1 MRMSNHEPATI
12 RARVAALREKMRE
25 NGVDAYL
32 VLTDDFHASEYVD
45 RYFKCRKWLSGFRGS
60 AGTLV
65 ITADEAGLWTDGRYF
80 LAAAQQLEGTGIE
93 LRKMGEPGVPT
104 IPEYLKN
111 TLRDGQCLGYDGRTV
126 TDAYART
133 LKSALSGK
141 EIRYAETL
149 DLVGELWTDRP
160 PFPAH
165 PIWELDAAYA
175 GQSRADKL
183 AFLRGKMA
191 ELGADWHLIASL
203 DDVAWLFN
211 LRGGDVAYSP
221 VFYSYTL
228 LSADHAILYAAPEA
242 VSDELRARLE
252 ADGVT
257 LRPYLQ
263 VYEDLKALPAGQSL
277 LLSRARTNVALIG
290 AVAEG
295 VKLLDKPN
303 PSTLAKATKNPVE
316 MENERRAHIQD
327 GVAVTRLLRWL
338 REREKDGSIARGE
351 VTELDVSEQLLGY
364 RKARPDFV
372 DQSFS
377 PIVASGE
384 HGAIVHY
391 EATEESNIPVRRNS
405 FLMVDT
411 GGHYLQGSTDI
422 TRTFAIGELSEERKR
437 HYTAVLRGHLD
448 VAAACFKQGCSGVN
462 LDILARMPLWE
473 LGLDYN
479 HGTGHGVG
487 YLLNVH
493 EGPQGLRLRDLNGGA
508 PFEEGMLTSDEPGLY
523 FAGKY
528 GIRIENLMLCVKG
541 EKTEYGQFMG
551 FETVTMVPYERR
563 AVLPEMLT
571 ERELQQLNDYHAK
584 VFRLLSPWLDEDE
597 RSWLAEETAPIIK

>member
-1 MRMSNHEPATI
+1 MSDFENPTI
-12 RARVAALREKMRE
+12 RARVAALRDKMRE

-65 ITADEAGLWTDGRYF
+65 ITLDEAGLWTDGRYF
-80 LAAAQQLEGTGIE
+80 LAAAEQLRGTGIE

-111 TLRDGQCLGYDGRTV
+111 TLAEGGCLGYDGRTV

-133 LKSALSGK
+133 LKNALTGK
-141 EIRYAETL
+141 NVRYAETL

-160 PFPAH
+160 AFPAH
-165 PIWELDAAYA
+165 PIWELDEAYA
-175 GQSRADKL
+175 GRSRADKL
-183 AFLRGKMA
+183 RFLREKMA
-191 ELGADWHLIASL
+191 ELGADWHLLSSL
-203 DDVAWLFN
+203 DDVAWLYN

-242 VSDELRARLE
+242 FSAELRARLE

-290 AVAEG
+290 AIPES
-295 VKLLDKPN
+295 VKLIDKPN
-303 PSTLAKATKNPVE
+303 PSTLAKAEKNPVE
-316 MENERRAHIQD
+316 MENERQAHIQD
-327 GVAVTRLLRWL
+327 GVAVTRMIRWL
-338 REREKDGSIARGE
+338 REQEKAGAFRRGE
-351 VTELDVSEQLLGY
+351 ITELDVSEQLLGY
-364 RKARPDFV
+364 RRERPDFV

-391 EATEESNIPVRRNS
+391 EATAESNIPVRLNS
-405 FLMVDT
+405 FLLVDT

-422 TRTFAIGELSEERKR
+422 TRTVAIGELTEEQKR

-448 VAAACFKQGCSGVN
+448 VAAACFKHGCTSVN

-493 EGPQGLRLRDLNGGA
+493 EGPQGLRLKDMNGGT

-523 FAGKY
+523 LAGQY

-541 EKTEYGQFMG
+541 PKTEMGQFMG
-551 FETVTMVPYERR
+551 FEMVTMVPYERR
-563 AVLPEMLT
+563 AILPEMLT
-571 ERELQQLNDYHAK
+571 EREIAQLNDYHAK
-584 VFRLLSPWLDEDE
+584 VCRLLSPWLTEEE
-597 RSWLAEETAPIIK
+597 RAWLAEETAPITK

>member
-1 MRMSNHEPATI
+1 MSDFENPVI
-12 RARVAALREKMRE
+12 RARLAALRDSMLRH
-25 NGVDAYL
+25 GVDAYL

-45 RYFKCRKWLSGFRGS
+45 GYFKCRKWLSGFRGS

-65 ITADEAGLWTDGRYF
+65 VTADEAGLWTDGRYF
-80 LAAAQQLEGTGIE
+80 LAAAEQLRGTGVE
-93 LRKMGEPGVPT
+93 LRRMGEPGVPT
-104 IPEYLKN
+104 IPEYLKQ
-111 TLRDGQCLGYDGRTV
+111 TLKDGQCLGYDGRTV

-133 LKSALSGK
+133 LRTALFGR

-165 PIWELDAAYA
+165 PIWELEERFA
-175 GQSRADKL
+175 GRSRADKL
-183 AFLRGKMA
+183 RFLREKMA
-191 ELGADWHLIASL
+191 ALGADWHLLSSL
-203 DDVAWLFN
+203 DDIAWLFN

-228 LSADHAILYAAPEA
+228 LSEDHAILYAAPEA
-242 VSDELRARLE
+242 FGAELRARLE

-257 LRPYLQ
+257 IRPYLQ
-263 VYEDLKALPAGQSL
+263 IYEDLKALPGGKKL

-290 AVAEG
+290 AVPPG
-295 VKLLDKPN
+295 VELIDKPN
-303 PSTLAKATKNPVE
+303 PSTLAKAEKNPVE
-316 MENERRAHIQD
+316 MENERLAHVQD
-327 GVAVTRLLRWL
+327 GVAVTKMIHWL
-338 REREKDGSIARGE
+338 REEEKSGAIARGE
-351 VTELDVSEQLLGY
+351 LTELDVSEKLLGF
-364 RKARPDFV
+364 RRERPDFV

-377 PIVASGE
+377 PIVAAGE

-391 EATEESNIPVRRNS
+391 EATEESNAPVRPDS
-405 FLMVDT
+405 FLLVDT

-422 TRTFAIGELSEERKR
+422 TRTVAIGTLSEEQKR

-448 VAAACFKQGCSGVN
+448 VAAACFRHGCTGVN
-462 LDILARMPLWE
+462 LDVLARMPLWE

-493 EGPQGLRLRDLNGGA
+493 EGPQGLRLRDQNSGA

-523 FAGKY
+523 LAGQY
-528 GIRIENLMLCVKG
+528 GIRIENLMLCVRTRQ
-541 EKTEYGQFMG
+541 TEHGQFMG
-551 FETVTMVPYERR
+551 FEPVTMVPYERR
-563 AVLPEMLT
+563 AILPDMLT
-571 ERELQQLNDYHAK
+571 ERELAQLNEYHAK
-584 VFRLLSPWLDEDE
+584 VYERLSPWLDEDE
-597 RSWLAEETAPIIK
+597 RAWLAEETAAIGN

>member
-1 MRMSNHEPATI
+1 MSIIENTTI
-12 RARVAALREKMRE
+12 RARIAALREKMRE
-25 NGVDAYL
+25 NGVDAYV

-65 ITADEAGLWTDGRYF
+65 VTSDEAGLWTDGRYF
-80 LAAAQQLEGTGIE
+80 LAAAEQLSGTGIE

-104 IPEYLKN
+104 IPEYLKQ

-133 LKSALSGK
+133 LKTALSGK

-165 PIWELDAAYA
+165 PIWELEERYA

-183 AFLRGKMA
+183 RFLRQQMA
-191 ELGADWHLIASL
+191 GLGADWHLLASL
-203 DDVAWLFN
+203 DDIAWLFN

-242 VSDELRARLE
+242 VPAELLARLE

-277 LLSRARTNVALIG
+277 LLSRARTNVALIA

-295 VKLLDKPN
+295 VKLIDRPN
-303 PSTLAKATKNPVE
+303 PSTLAKAKKTPVE
-316 MENERRAHIQD
+316 MENERQAHIQD
-327 GVAVTRLLRWL
+327 GVAVTRMIRWL
-338 REREKDGSIARGE
+338 RGEEKSGAIARGE
-351 VTELDVSEQLLGY
+351 ITELDVSAKLLGF
-364 RKARPDFV
+364 RRERPDFV

-377 PIVASGE
+377 PIVAAGE

-391 EATEESNIPVRRNS
+391 EATEESNIPVRNNS
-405 FLMVDT
+405 FLLVDT

-422 TRTFAIGELSEERKR
+422 TRTVAIGELTEEQKR

-448 VAAACFKQGCSGVN
+448 VAAACFKQGCTGVN
-462 LDILARMPLWE
+462 LDVLARMPLWE

-493 EGPQGLRLRDLNGGA
+493 EGPQGLRLRDQNSGA

-523 FAGKY
+523 LAGQY
-528 GIRIENLMLCVKG
+528 GVRIENLMLCVKG
-541 EKTEYGQFMG
+541 QQTEYGQFMG
-551 FETVTMVPYERR
+551 FEMVTMVPYERR
-563 AVLPEMLT
+563 AILPEMLT
-571 ERELQQLNDYHAK
+571 EREIEQLNAYHAK
-584 VFRLLSPWLDEDE
+584 VFRLLAPWLSEEE
-597 RSWLAEETAPIIK
+597 RAWLAEETAPIVR

>member
-104 IPEYLKN
+104 IPDYLKN

-191 ELGADWHLIASL
+191 ELGADWHLLASL

-228 LSADHAILYAAPEA
+228 LGPDHAILYAAPEA

-338 REREKDGSIARGE
+338 REREKDGAIERGE

-405 FLMVDT
+405 FLLVDT

-422 TRTFAIGELSEERKR
+422 TRTFAIGELSEEQKR

-563 AVLPEMLT
+563 AILPEMLT
-571 ERELQQLNDYHAK
+571 ERELQQLNAYHAK

-597 RSWLAEETAPIIK
+597 RAWLAEETAPIIK

>member
-1 MRMSNHEPATI
+1 MSNHEPATI

-80 LAAAQQLEGTGIE
+80 LAAAQQLEDTGIE

-133 LKSALSGK
+133 LKTALTGK
-141 EIRYAETL
+141 TIRYAETL

-175 GQSRADKL
+175 GRSRADKL
-183 AFLRGKMA
+183 AFLRAKMA
-191 ELGADWHLIASL
+191 ELGADWHLVASL
-203 DDVAWLFN
+203 DDVAWLYN

-242 VSDELRARLE
+242 VSDELRAKLE

-263 VYEDLKALPAGQSL
+263 IYEDLRALPAGQSL
-277 LLSRARTNVALIG
+277 LLSRAKTNVALIG

-295 VKLLDKPN
+295 VQLIDKPN

-316 MENERRAHIQD
+316 MENERQAHIQD
-327 GVAVTRLLRWL
+327 GVAVTRLIRWL
-338 REREKDGSIARGE
+338 REREKDGSIGRGE
-351 VTELDVSEQLLGY
+351 ITELDVSAQLLAY
-364 RKARPDFV
+364 RKERPDFV

-391 EATEESNIPVRRNS
+391 EATEESNIPVRLNS
-405 FLMVDT
+405 FLLVDT

-422 TRTFAIGELSEERKR
+422 TRTFAIGELSEEQKR

-448 VAAACFKQGCSGVN
+448 VAAACFKQGCTGVN

-493 EGPQGLRLRDLNGGA
+493 EGPQGLRLKDVNGGA
-508 PFEEGMLTSDEPGLY
+508 PFAECMLTSDEPGLY
-523 FAGKY
+523 LAGQY

-541 EKTEYGQFMG
+541 QKTEMGQFMG
-551 FETVTMVPYERR
+551 FEMVTMVPYERR
-563 AVLPEMLT
+563 AILPEMLT

-584 VFRLLSPWLDEDE
+584 VCRLLSPWLTEDE
-597 RSWLAEETAPIIK
+597 RAWLAAETAPITK

>member
-1 MRMSNHEPATI
+1 MSNTEPATI
-12 RARVAALREKMRE
+12 RARVTALREKMRE
-25 NGVDAYL
+25 RGVDAYL

-80 LAAAQQLEGTGIE
+80 LAAAQQLEGTGVE

-104 IPEYLKN
+104 IPDYLKN
-111 TLRDGQCLGYDGRTV
+111 TLRDDQCLGYDGRTV

-133 LKSALSGK
+133 LKKALEGK
-141 EIRYAETL
+141 QIRYAETL

-183 AFLRGKMA
+183 AFLRGEMA
-191 ELGADWHLIASL
+191 KLGADWHLIASL
-203 DDVAWLFN
+203 DDIAWLYN

-228 LSADHAILYAAPEA
+228 LGPEHAILYAAPEA
-242 VSDELRARLE
+242 VSPELCERLE

-257 LRPYLQ
+257 IRPYLQ

-277 LLSRARTNVALIG
+277 LLSRAKTNVALIG

-295 VKLLDKPN
+295 VKLIDRPN
-303 PSTLAKATKNPVE
+303 PSTLAKAKKNPVE
-316 MENERRAHIQD
+316 MENERQAHIQD
-327 GVAVTRLLRWL
+327 GVAVTKMIHWL
-338 REREKDGSIARGE
+338 RQQEASGAIARGE
-351 VTELDVSEQLLGY
+351 LSELSVSAQLLGF
-364 RKARPDFV
+364 RKERPDFV

-391 EATEESNIPVRRNS
+391 EATEESNIPLRMNS
-405 FLMVDT
+405 FLLVDT
-411 GGHYLQGSTDI
+411 GGHYLQGTTDI
-422 TRTFAIGELSEERKR
+422 TRTVAIGALSEEQKR

-448 VAAACFKQGCSGVN
+448 VAAACFRQGCTGVN
-462 LDILARMPLWE
+462 LDVLARMPLWE

-493 EGPQGLRLRDLNGGA
+493 EGPQGLRLRDQNSGA

-523 FAGKY
+523 LAGRY
-528 GIRIENLMLCVKG
+528 GIRIENLMLCVRG

-563 AVLPEMLT
+563 AILPELLT
-571 ERELQQLNDYHAK
+571 ERELAQLNAYHEK
-584 VFRLLSPWLDEDE
+584 VFRLLSPWLTEDE
-597 RSWLAEETAPIIK
+597 RAWLEAETAPITK

>member
-1 MRMSNHEPATI
+1 MSDFENPVI
-12 RARVAALREKMRE
+12 RARLAALRESMLRH
-25 NGVDAYL
+25 GVDAYL

-65 ITADEAGLWTDGRYF
+65 VTADEAGLWTDGRYF
-80 LAAAQQLEGTGIE
+80 LAAAEQLRGTGVE
-93 LRKMGEPGVPT
+93 LRRMGEPGVPT
-104 IPEYLKN
+104 IPEYLKQ
-111 TLRDGQCLGYDGRTV
+111 TLKDGQCLGYDGRTV

-133 LKSALSGK
+133 LRTALFGR

-165 PIWELDAAYA
+165 PIWELEERFA
-175 GQSRADKL
+175 GRSRADKL
-183 AFLRGKMA
+183 RFLREKMA
-191 ELGADWHLIASL
+191 AFGADWHLLSSL
-203 DDVAWLFN
+203 DDIAWLFN

-228 LSADHAILYAAPEA
+228 LSEDHAILYAAPEA
-242 VSDELRARLE
+242 FGAELRARLE

-257 LRPYLQ
+257 IRPYLQ
-263 VYEDLKALPAGQSL
+263 IYEDLKALPGGKKL

-290 AVAEG
+290 AVPPG
-295 VKLLDKPN
+295 VELIDKPN
-303 PSTLAKATKNPVE
+303 PSTLAKAEKNPVE
-316 MENERRAHIQD
+316 MENERLAHVQD
-327 GVAVTRLLRWL
+327 GVAVTKMIHWL
-338 REREKDGSIARGE
+338 REEEKSGAIARGE
-351 VTELDVSEQLLGY
+351 LTELDVSEKLLGF
-364 RKARPDFV
+364 RRERPDFV

-377 PIVASGE
+377 PIVAAGE

-391 EATEESNIPVRRNS
+391 EATEESNAPVRPDS
-405 FLMVDT
+405 FLLVDT

-422 TRTFAIGELSEERKR
+422 TRTVAIGTLSEEQKR

-448 VAAACFKQGCSGVN
+448 VAAACFRHGCTGVN
-462 LDILARMPLWE
+462 LDVLARMPLWE

-493 EGPQGLRLRDLNGGA
+493 EGPQGLRLRDQNSGA

-523 FAGKY
+523 LAGQY
-528 GIRIENLMLCVKG
+528 GIRIENLMLCVRTRQ
-541 EKTEYGQFMG
+541 TEHGQFMG
-551 FETVTMVPYERR
+551 FEPVTMVPYERR
-563 AVLPEMLT
+563 AILPDMLT
-571 ERELQQLNDYHAK
+571 ERELAQLNEYHAK
-584 VFRLLSPWLDEDE
+584 VYERLSPWLDEDE
-597 RSWLAEETAPIIK
+597 RAWLAEETAAIGK

>member
-1 MRMSNHEPATI
+1 MSERNNPVI
-12 RARVAALREKMRE
+12 RERVAALREKMRE
-25 NGVDAYL
+25 KGVDAYL

-65 ITADEAGLWTDGRYF
+65 VTADEAGLWTDGRYF
-80 LAAAQQLEGTGIE
+80 LAAAEQLEGTGIA

-104 IPEYLKN
+104 IPEYLKAA
-111 TLRDGQCLGYDGRTV
+111 LKDGQCLGYDGRTV
-126 TDAYART
+126 TDGYAQN
-133 LKSALSGK
+133 LKKALDGK
-141 EIRYAETL
+141 RIRYAETI
-149 DLVGELWTDRP
+149 DLVGEIWTDRP

-165 PIWELDAAYA
+165 PVWELDEAYA
-175 GQSRADKL
+175 GQSRGDKL
-183 AFLRGKMA
+183 RAVREKMGA
-191 ELGADWHLIASL
+191 LGADWHLLASL
-203 DDVAWLFN
+203 DDIAWLYN

-221 VFYSYTL
+221 VFYAYTL

-242 VSDELRARLE
+242 FSEEIRAKLA

-277 LLSRARTNVALIG
+277 LLSRTGVNVALIG
-290 AVAEG
+290 AVPES
-295 VKLLDKPN
+295 LRLIDRPN
-303 PSTLAKATKNPVE
+303 PSTLMKACKNPVE
-316 MENERRAHIQD
+316 RENERQAHVQD
-327 GVAVTRLLRWL
+327 GVAVTRMIRWL
-338 REREKDGSIARGE
+338 RQQEDSGAIARGE
-351 VTELDVSEQLLGY
+351 LSELDVCAQLLGY
-364 RKARPDFV
+364 RKERPGFV

-377 PIVASGE
+377 PIVAAGE

-391 EATEESNIPVRRNS
+391 EPTEETNIPVRNNS
-405 FLMVDT
+405 FLLVDT
-411 GGHYLQGSTDI
+411 GGHYMQGSTDI
-422 TRTFAIGELSEERKR
+422 TRTVAIGSLSEEQKR

-448 VAAACFKQGCSGVN
+448 VAAACFKHGCTGAH
-462 LDILARMPLWE
+462 LDALARIPLWE

-493 EGPQGLRLRDLNGGA
+493 EGPQGLSLRDPRRA
-508 PFEEGMLTSDEPGLY
+508 AVFEEGMLTSDEPGLY
-523 FAGKY
+523 FTGRY

-551 FETVTMVPYERR
+551 FEMVTMVPYERR
-563 AVLPEMLT
+563 AILPEMLT
-571 ERELQQLNDYHAK
+571 ERELAQLNAYHAE
-584 VFRLLSPWLDEDE
+584 VCRRLSPWLDAEE
-597 RSWLAEETAPIIK
+597 RAWLEAETAPITR

>member
-104 IPEYLKN
+104 IPDYLKN

-191 ELGADWHLIASL
+191 ELGANWHLLASL

-405 FLMVDT
+405 FLLVDT

-422 TRTFAIGELSEERKR
+422 TRTFAIGELSEEQKR

-462 LDILARMPLWE
+462 LDILARGPLWDMDI
-473 LGLDYN
+473 DYQC
-479 HGTGHGVG
+479 GTGHGVG
-487 YLLNVH
+487 HVLSVH
-493 EGPQGLRLRDLNGGA
+493 EGPQYIGWGFGRRRSA
-508 PFEEGMLTSDEPGLY
+508 PLEPGMVTSNEPGVYLPHEL
-523 FAGKY
+523 
-528 GIRIENLMLCVKG
+528 GIRTENQLLVVKG
-541 EKTEYGQFMG
+541 TKNFYGQFLG
-551 FETVTMVPYERR
+551 FETLTWVPIDLD
-563 AVLPEMLT
+563 AVDPDLLTPE
-571 ERELQQLNDYHAK
+571 EKAQLNSYHAMVYEK
-584 VFRLLSPWLDEDE
+584 ISPFLDKKEKAWLKQAT
-597 RSWLAEETAPIIK
+597 RKLA

>member
-12 RARVAALREKMRE
+12 RARVEALREKMRE

-104 IPEYLKN
+104 IPDYLKN

-141 EIRYAETL
+141 EVRYAETL
-149 DLVGELWTDRP
+149 DLAGELWTDRP

-175 GQSRADKL
+175 GRSRADKL
-183 AFLRGKMA
+183 AFLRAKMA

-203 DDVAWLFN
+203 DDIAWLFN
-211 LRGGDVAYSP
+211 LGP
-221 VFYSYTL
+221 
-228 LSADHAILYAAPEA
+228 DHAILYAAPEA

-295 VKLLDKPN
+295 VKLIDKPN

-316 MENERRAHIQD
+316 MENERQAHIQD

-338 REREKDGSIARGE
+338 REREKDGAIERGE
-351 VTELDVSEQLLGY
+351 ITELDVSEVLLGF

-391 EATEESNIPVRRNS
+391 EATGESNIPVRLNS
-405 FLMVDT
+405 FLLVDT

-422 TRTFAIGELSEERKR
+422 TRSFAVGDLNEEQKR

-493 EGPQGLRLRDLNGGA
+493 EGPQGLRLRDVNGGA

-563 AVLPEMLT
+563 AILPEMLT
-571 ERELQQLNDYHAK
+571 ERELQQLNEYHAK

-597 RSWLAEETAPIIK
+597 RAWLAAETAPIAK

>member
-1 MRMSNHEPATI
+1 MSNHEPATI
-12 RARVAALREKMRE
+12 RARVEALREKMRE

-45 RYFKCRKWLSGFRGS
+45 NYFKCRKWLSGFRGS

-65 ITADEAGLWTDGRYF
+65 VTAEEAGLWTDGRYF
-80 LAAAQQLEGTGIE
+80 LAAAQQLADTGIE

-104 IPEYLKN
+104 IPEYLKS

-133 LKSALSGK
+133 LKTALVGK

-160 PFPAH
+160 AFPAH
-165 PIWELDAAYA
+165 PIWELDEAYA

-183 AFLRGKMA
+183 AFLRAKLA
-191 ELGADWHLIASL
+191 ELGADWHLLASL
-203 DDVAWLFN
+203 DDIAWLFN

-221 VFYSYTL
+221 VFYAYTL

-242 VSDELRARLE
+242 FPDELRAKLE
-252 ADGVT
+252 AEGVT
-257 LRPYLQ
+257 IRPYLQ
-263 VYEDLKALPAGQSL
+263 VYEDLGALPAGQSL
-277 LLSRARTNVALIG
+277 LLSRARTNVALLG

-295 VKLLDKPN
+295 VTLIDKPN
-303 PSTLAKATKNPVE
+303 PSTLAKAKKNPVE
-316 MENERRAHIQD
+316 MENERLAHVQD
-327 GVAVTRLLRWL
+327 GVAVTKMIHWL
-338 REREKDGSIARGE
+338 REREKAGAFEREEI
-351 VTELDVSEQLLGY
+351 TELDVSEQLLGY
-364 RKARPDFV
+364 RKERPGFV

-377 PIVASGE
+377 PIVAAGE

-391 EATEESNIPVRRNS
+391 EATAESNIPVRDHS
-405 FLMVDT
+405 FLLVDT

-422 TRTFAIGELSEERKR
+422 TRTVAIGTLTEEQKR

-448 VAAACFKQGCSGVN
+448 VAAACFKQGCTGVN

-493 EGPQGLRLRDLNGGA
+493 EGPQGLRLKDLNGGA

-541 EKTEYGQFMG
+541 EKNEYGQFMG
-551 FETVTMVPYERR
+551 FEMVTMVPYERR
-563 AVLPEMLT
+563 AILPEMLT
-571 ERELQQLNDYHAK
+571 ERELAQLNAYHAA
-584 VFRLLSPWLDEDE
+584 VYQRLAPWLEEDE
-597 RSWLAEETAPIIK
+597 RAWLAEETAPIGR

>member
-1 MRMSNHEPATI
+1 MSKQEPAII
-12 RARVAALREKMRE
+12 RGRVAALRERMRE

-45 RYFKCRKWLSGFRGS
+45 GYFKCRKWLSGFRGS

-65 ITADEAGLWTDGRYF
+65 ITAEEAGLWTDGRYF

-104 IPEYLKN
+104 IPAYLKGA
-111 TLRDGQCLGYDGRTV
+111 LEDGQCLGYDGRTV
-126 TDAYART
+126 TDAYARS
-133 LKSALSGK
+133 LKNALDGK
-141 EIRYAETL
+141 NVRFAENL

-165 PIWELDAAYA
+165 PIWELDEAYA

-242 VSDELRARLE
+242 VSDELRQRLE

-263 VYEDLKALPAGQSL
+263 VYEDLRALPAGQSL
-277 LLSRARTNVALIG
+277 LLSRAKVNVALLG
-290 AVAEG
+290 AVAGG
-295 VKLLDKPN
+295 VTLLDKPN
-303 PSTLAKATKNPVE
+303 PSTLAKAKKNPVE
-316 MENERRAHIQD
+316 MENERLAHIQD
-327 GVAVTRLLRWL
+327 GVAVTKMIHWL
-338 REREKDGSIARGE
+338 REEEKRGAFAREEI
-351 VTELDVSEQLLGY
+351 TELDVSDRLLGF
-364 RKARPDFV
+364 RRERPGFV

-377 PIVASGE
+377 PIVAAGE

-391 EATEESNIPVRRNS
+391 EATEESNIPVRNDS
-405 FLMVDT
+405 FLLVDT

-422 TRTFAIGELSEERKR
+422 TRTVAIGELSEEQKR

-448 VAAACFKQGCSGVN
+448 VAAACFKQGCTGVN
-462 LDILARMPLWE
+462 LDVLARMPLWE

-493 EGPQGLRLRDLNGGA
+493 EGPQGLRLKDLNGGA
-508 PFEEGMLTSDEPGLY
+508 PFEVGMLTSDEPGLY
-523 FAGKY
+523 LTGRY
-528 GIRIENLMLCVKG
+528 GIRIENLMLCV
-541 EKTEYGQFMG
+541 EKKETDMGRFLG
-551 FETVTMVPYERR
+551 FEMVTTVPYERR
-563 AVLPEMLT
+563 AILPEMLT
-571 ERELQQLNDYHAK
+571 ERELEQLNAYHAG
-584 VFRLLSPWLDEDE
+584 VFRLLAPWLTEDE
-597 RSWLAEETAPIIK
+597 RAWLAEETAPIGK

>member
-1 MRMSNHEPATI
+1 MSDFENPVI

-45 RYFKCRKWLSGFRGS
+45 SYFKCRKWLSGFRGS

-65 ITADEAGLWTDGRYF
+65 VTQDEAGLWTDGRYF
-80 LAAAQQLEGTGIE
+80 LAAAEQLRGTGIE

-104 IPEYLKN
+104 IPEYLKQ
-111 TLRDGQCLGYDGRTV
+111 TMKDGQCLGYDGRTV
-126 TDAYART
+126 TDGYARM

-141 EIRYAETL
+141 EIRFAETL

-165 PIWELDAAYA
+165 PIWELDERYA
-175 GQSRADKL
+175 GQSRADKFSL
-183 AFLRGKMA
+183 LRRKMA
-191 ELGADWHLIASL
+191 ELGADWHLLASL
-203 DDVAWLFN
+203 DDIAWLYN

-242 VSDELRARLE
+242 IPDGLQGRLA

-257 LRPYLQ
+257 VRPYLQ
-263 VYEDLKALPAGQSL
+263 VYEDLRALPAGQSL

-295 VKLLDKPN
+295 VKLIDRPN
-303 PSTLAKATKNPVE
+303 PSTLAKAKKNPVE
-316 MENERRAHIQD
+316 MENVRQAHVQD
-327 GVAVTRLLRWL
+327 GVAVTRMIRWL
-338 REREKDGSIARGE
+338 REEEKSGAIARGE
-351 VTELDVSEQLLGY
+351 ITELDVSDKLLGF
-364 RKARPDFV
+364 RRERPDFV

-377 PIVASGE
+377 PIVAAGE

-391 EATEESNIPVRRNS
+391 EATEESNIPVRDNS
-405 FLMVDT
+405 FLLVDT

-422 TRTFAIGELSEERKR
+422 TRTVAIGELTEEQKR

-448 VAAACFKQGCSGVN
+448 VAAACFKQGCTGVN

-493 EGPQGLRLRDLNGGA
+493 EGPQGLRLRDQNSGA

-523 FAGKY
+523 FAGQY
-528 GIRIENLMLCVKG
+528 GIRIENLMLCVRG
-541 EKTEYGQFMG
+541 QQTEMGQFMG
-551 FETVTMVPYERR
+551 FEPVTMVPYERR
-563 AVLPEMLT
+563 AILPEMLS
-571 ERELQQLNDYHAK
+571 ERELAQLNGYHAK
-584 VFRLLSPWLDEDE
+584 VCRLLSPWMTEE
-597 RSWLAEETAPIIK
+597 EKSWLAEETAPIEK

>member
-1 MRMSNHEPATI
+1 MSDFENPVI
-12 RARVAALREKMRE
+12 RARLAALRDSMLRH
-25 NGVDAYL
+25 GVDAYL

-65 ITADEAGLWTDGRYF
+65 VTADEAGLWTDGRYF
-80 LAAAQQLEGTGIE
+80 LAAAEQLRGTGIE
-93 LRKMGEPGVPT
+93 LRRMGEPGVPT
-104 IPEYLKN
+104 IPEYLKQ
-111 TLRDGQCLGYDGRTV
+111 TLKDGQCLGYDGRTV

-133 LKSALSGK
+133 LRTALFGR

-165 PIWELDAAYA
+165 PIWELEERFA
-175 GQSRADKL
+175 GRSRADKL
-183 AFLRGKMA
+183 RFLREKMA
-191 ELGADWHLIASL
+191 AFGADWHLLSSL
-203 DDVAWLFN
+203 DDIAWLFN

-228 LSADHAILYAAPEA
+228 LSEDHAILYAAPEA
-242 VSDELRARLE
+242 FGAELRARLE

-257 LRPYLQ
+257 IRPYLQ
-263 VYEDLKALPAGQSL
+263 IYEDLKVLPGGKKL

-290 AVAEG
+290 AVPPDVE
-295 VKLLDKPN
+295 LIDKPN
-303 PSTLAKATKNPVE
+303 PSTLAKAEKNPVE
-316 MENERRAHIQD
+316 MENERLAHVQD
-327 GVAVTRLLRWL
+327 GVAVTKMIHWL
-338 REREKDGSIARGE
+338 REEEKSGAIARGE
-351 VTELDVSEQLLGY
+351 LTELDVSEKLLGF
-364 RKARPDFV
+364 RRERPGFV

-377 PIVASGE
+377 PIVAAGE

-391 EATEESNIPVRRNS
+391 EATEESNAPVRPDN
-405 FLMVDT
+405 FLLVDT

-422 TRTFAIGELSEERKR
+422 TRTVAIGALSEEQKR

-448 VAAACFKQGCSGVN
+448 VAAACFKHGCTGVN
-462 LDILARMPLWE
+462 LDVLARMPLWE

-493 EGPQGLRLRDLNGGA
+493 EGPQGLRLRDQNSGA

-523 FAGKY
+523 LAGQY
-528 GIRIENLMLCVKG
+528 GIRIENLMLCVRTRQ
-541 EKTEYGQFMG
+541 TEHGQFMG
-551 FETVTMVPYERR
+551 FEPVTMVPYERR
-563 AVLPEMLT
+563 AILPDMLT
-571 ERELQQLNDYHAK
+571 ERELAQLNEYHAK
-584 VFRLLSPWLDEDE
+584 VYERLSPWLDEDE
-597 RSWLAEETAPIIK
+597 RAWLAEETAAIGK

>member
-1 MRMSNHEPATI
+1 MSKQEPAII
-12 RARVAALREKMRE
+12 RGRVAALRERMRE

-45 RYFKCRKWLSGFRGS
+45 EYFKCRKWLSGFRGS

-65 ITADEAGLWTDGRYF
+65 ITAEEAGLWTDGRYF

-104 IPEYLKN
+104 IPAYLKGA
-111 TLRDGQCLGYDGRTV
+111 LADGQCLGYDGRTV
-126 TDAYART
+126 TDAYARS
-133 LKSALSGK
+133 LKNALDGMM
-141 EIRYAETL
+141 IRFAEDL
-149 DLVGELWTDRP
+149 DLVGELWMDRP
-160 PFPAH
+160 AFPAH
-165 PIWELDAAYA
+165 PIWELDEEYA

-242 VSDELRARLE
+242 VSDELRQKLE

-263 VYEDLKALPAGQSL
+263 VYEDLRALPAGQSL
-277 LLSRARTNVALIG
+277 LLSRAKVNVALLG
-290 AVAEG
+290 AVAGG
-295 VKLLDKPN
+295 VTLLDKPN
-303 PSTLAKATKNPVE
+303 PSTLAKAKKNPVE
-316 MENERRAHIQD
+316 MENERLAHIQD
-327 GVAVTRLLRWL
+327 GVAVTKMIRWL
-338 REREKDGSIARGE
+338 REEEKRGAFAREEI
-351 VTELDVSEQLLGY
+351 TELDVSDRLLGF
-364 RKARPDFV
+364 RRERPGFI

-377 PIVASGE
+377 PIVAAGE

-391 EATEESNIPVRRNS
+391 EATEESNIPVRNDS
-405 FLMVDT
+405 FLLVDT

-422 TRTFAIGELSEERKR
+422 TRTVAIGELSEEQKR

-448 VAAACFKQGCSGVN
+448 VAAACFKQGCTGVN
-462 LDILARMPLWE
+462 LDVLARMPLWE

-493 EGPQGLRLRDLNGGA
+493 EGPQGLRLKDLNGGA
-508 PFEEGMLTSDEPGLY
+508 PFEVGMLTSDEPGLY
-523 FAGKY
+523 LTGRY
-528 GIRIENLMLCVKG
+528 GIRIENLMLCV
-541 EKTEYGQFMG
+541 EKKETDMGRFLG
-551 FETVTMVPYERR
+551 FEMVTTVPYERR
-563 AVLPEMLT
+563 AILPEMLT
-571 ERELQQLNDYHAK
+571 ERELEQLNAYHAR
-584 VFRLLSPWLDEDE
+584 VFRLLAPWLTEDE
-597 RSWLAEETAPIIK
+597 RAWLAEETAPIGK

>member
-1 MRMSNHEPATI
+1 MSDFENPVI
-12 RARVAALREKMRE
+12 RARLAALRDSMLRH
-25 NGVDAYL
+25 GVDAYL

-45 RYFKCRKWLSGFRGS
+45 GYFKCRKWLSGFRGS

-65 ITADEAGLWTDGRYF
+65 VTADEAGLWTDGRYF
-80 LAAAQQLEGTGIE
+80 LAAAEQLRGTGVE
-93 LRKMGEPGVPT
+93 LRRMGEPGVPT
-104 IPEYLKN
+104 IPEYLKQ
-111 TLRDGQCLGYDGRTV
+111 TLKDGQCLGYDGRTV

-133 LKSALSGK
+133 LRTALFGR

-165 PIWELDAAYA
+165 PIWELEERFA
-175 GQSRADKL
+175 GRSRADKL
-183 AFLRGKMA
+183 RFLREKMA
-191 ELGADWHLIASL
+191 AFGADWHLLSSL
-203 DDVAWLFN
+203 DDIAWLFN

-228 LSADHAILYAAPEA
+228 LSEDHAILYAAPEA
-242 VSDELRARLE
+242 FGAELRARLE

-257 LRPYLQ
+257 IRPYLQ
-263 VYEDLKALPAGQSL
+263 IYEDLKALPGGKKL

-290 AVAEG
+290 AVPPG
-295 VKLLDKPN
+295 VELIDKPN
-303 PSTLAKATKNPVE
+303 PSTLAKAEKNPVE
-316 MENERRAHIQD
+316 MENERLAHVQD
-327 GVAVTRLLRWL
+327 GVAVTKMIHWL
-338 REREKDGSIARGE
+338 REEEKSGAIARGE
-351 VTELDVSEQLLGY
+351 LTELDVSEKLLGF
-364 RKARPDFV
+364 RRERPDFV

-377 PIVASGE
+377 PIVAAGE

-391 EATEESNIPVRRNS
+391 EATEESNAPVRPDS
-405 FLMVDT
+405 FLLVDT

-422 TRTFAIGELSEERKR
+422 TRTVAIGTLSEEQKR

-448 VAAACFKQGCSGVN
+448 VAAACFRHGCTGVN
-462 LDILARMPLWE
+462 LDVLARMPLWE

-493 EGPQGLRLRDLNGGA
+493 EGPQGLRLRDQNSGA

-523 FAGKY
+523 LAGQY
-528 GIRIENLMLCVKG
+528 GIRIENLMLCVRTRQ
-541 EKTEYGQFMG
+541 TEHGQFMG
-551 FETVTMVPYERR
+551 FEPVTMVPYERR
-563 AVLPEMLT
+563 AILPDMLT
-571 ERELQQLNDYHAK
+571 ERELAQLNEYHAK
-584 VFRLLSPWLDEDE
+584 VYERLSPWLDEDE
-597 RSWLAEETAPIIK
+597 RAWLAEETAAIGK

>member
-1 MRMSNHEPATI
+1 MSDFENPVI
-12 RARVAALREKMRE
+12 RARLAALRESMLRH
-25 NGVDAYL
+25 GVDAYL

-65 ITADEAGLWTDGRYF
+65 VTADEAGLWTDGRYF
-80 LAAAQQLEGTGIE
+80 LAAAEQLRGTGVE
-93 LRKMGEPGVPT
+93 LRRMGEPGVPT
-104 IPEYLKN
+104 IPEYLKQ
-111 TLRDGQCLGYDGRTV
+111 TLKDGQCLGYDGRTV

-133 LKSALSGK
+133 LRTALFGR

-165 PIWELDAAYA
+165 PIWELEERFA
-175 GQSRADKL
+175 GRSRADKL
-183 AFLRGKMA
+183 RFLREKMA
-191 ELGADWHLIASL
+191 ALGADWHLLSSL
-203 DDVAWLFN
+203 DDIAWLFN

-228 LSADHAILYAAPEA
+228 LSEDHAILYAAPEA
-242 VSDELRARLE
+242 FGAELRARLE

-257 LRPYLQ
+257 IRPYLQ
-263 VYEDLKALPAGQSL
+263 IYEDLKALPGGKKL

-290 AVAEG
+290 AVPPG
-295 VKLLDKPN
+295 VELIDKPN
-303 PSTLAKATKNPVE
+303 PSTLAKAEKNPVE
-316 MENERRAHIQD
+316 MENERLAHVQD
-327 GVAVTRLLRWL
+327 GVAVTKMIHWL
-338 REREKDGSIARGE
+338 REEEKSGAIARGE
-351 VTELDVSEQLLGY
+351 LTELDVSEKLLGF
-364 RKARPDFV
+364 RRERPGFV

-377 PIVASGE
+377 PIVAAGE

-391 EATEESNIPVRRNS
+391 EATEESNAPVRPDS
-405 FLMVDT
+405 FLLVDT

-422 TRTFAIGELSEERKR
+422 TRTVAIGALSEEQKR

-448 VAAACFKQGCSGVN
+448 VAAACFRHGCTGVN
-462 LDILARMPLWE
+462 LDVLARMPLWE

-493 EGPQGLRLRDLNGGA
+493 EGPQGLRLRDQNSGA

-523 FAGKY
+523 LAGQY
-528 GIRIENLMLCVKG
+528 GIRIENLMLCVRTRQ
-541 EKTEYGQFMG
+541 TEHGQFMG
-551 FETVTMVPYERR
+551 FEPVTMVPYERR
-563 AVLPEMLT
+563 AILPDMLT
-571 ERELQQLNDYHAK
+571 ERELAQLNEYHAK
-584 VFRLLSPWLDEDE
+584 VYERLSPWLDEDE
-597 RSWLAEETAPIIK
+597 RAWLAEEAAAIGK

>member
-1 MRMSNHEPATI
+1 MSDFENPVI
-12 RARVAALREKMRE
+12 RARLAALRDSMLRH
-25 NGVDAYL
+25 GVDAYL

-45 RYFKCRKWLSGFRGS
+45 GYFKCRKWLSGFRGS

-65 ITADEAGLWTDGRYF
+65 VTADEAGLWTDGRYF
-80 LAAAQQLEGTGIE
+80 LAAAEQLRGTGVE
-93 LRKMGEPGVPT
+93 LRRMGEPGVPT
-104 IPEYLKN
+104 IPEYLKQ
-111 TLRDGQCLGYDGRTV
+111 TLKDGQCLGYDGRTV

-133 LKSALSGK
+133 LRTALFGR

-165 PIWELDAAYA
+165 PIWELEERFA
-175 GQSRADKL
+175 GRSRADKL
-183 AFLRGKMA
+183 RFLREKMA
-191 ELGADWHLIASL
+191 ALGADWHLLSSL
-203 DDVAWLFN
+203 DDIAWLFN

-228 LSADHAILYAAPEA
+228 LSEDHAILYAAPEA
-242 VSDELRARLE
+242 FGAELRARLE

-257 LRPYLQ
+257 IRPYLQ
-263 VYEDLKALPAGQSL
+263 IYEDLKALPGGKKL

-290 AVAEG
+290 AVPPG
-295 VKLLDKPN
+295 VELIDKPN
-303 PSTLAKATKNPVE
+303 PSTLAKAEKNPVE
-316 MENERRAHIQD
+316 MENERLAHVQD
-327 GVAVTRLLRWL
+327 GVAVTKMIHWL
-338 REREKDGSIARGE
+338 REEEKSGAIARGE
-351 VTELDVSEQLLGY
+351 LTELDVSEKLLGF
-364 RKARPDFV
+364 RRERPDFV

-377 PIVASGE
+377 PIVAAGE

-391 EATEESNIPVRRNS
+391 EATEESNAPVRPDS
-405 FLMVDT
+405 FLLVDT

-422 TRTFAIGELSEERKR
+422 TRTVAIGTLSEEQKR

-448 VAAACFKQGCSGVN
+448 VAAACFRHGCTGVN
-462 LDILARMPLWE
+462 LDVLARMPLWE

-493 EGPQGLRLRDLNGGA
+493 EGPQGLRLRDQNSGA

-523 FAGKY
+523 LAGQY
-528 GIRIENLMLCVKG
+528 GIRIENLMLCVRTRQ
-541 EKTEYGQFMG
+541 TEHGQFMG
-551 FETVTMVPYERR
+551 FEPVTMVPYERR
-563 AVLPEMLT
+563 AILPDMLT
-571 ERELQQLNDYHAK
+571 ERELAQLNEYHAK
-584 VFRLLSPWLDEDE
+584 VYERLSPWLDEDE
-597 RSWLAEETAPIIK
+597 RAWLAEETAAIGK

>member
-1 MRMSNHEPATI
+1 MSNHDAATI
-12 RARVAALREKMRE
+12 RARVEALREKMRE

-45 RYFKCRKWLSGFRGS
+45 DYFKCRKWLSGFRGS

-65 ITADEAGLWTDGRYF
+65 ITAEEAGLWTDGRYF
-80 LAAAQQLEGTGIE
+80 LAAVEQLADTGIE

-111 TLRDGQCLGYDGRTV
+111 TLCNGGCLGYDGRTV

-133 LKSALSGK
+133 LKNALAGK

-160 PFPAH
+160 AFPAH

-183 AFLRGKMA
+183 AFLRGQMA
-191 ELGADWHLIASL
+191 ELGAVWHLLASL
-203 DDVAWLFN
+203 DDIAWLFN

-228 LSADHAILYAAPEA
+228 LSADHAILYAAPGA
-242 VSDELRARLE
+242 FSAELRQKLE

-257 LRPYLQ
+257 VRPYLQ
-263 VYEDLKALPAGQSL
+263 VYEDLRALPAGQSL
-277 LLSRARTNVALIG
+277 LLSRAKTNVALLG
-290 AVAEG
+290 AVPEG
-295 VKLLDKPN
+295 VRLIDRPN
-303 PSTLAKATKNPVE
+303 PSTLAKAKKNPVE
-316 MENERRAHIQD
+316 MENERLAHVQD
-327 GVAVTRLLRWL
+327 GVAVTKMIHWL
-338 REREKDGSIARGE
+338 RGREKDGAFERGE
-351 VTELDVSEQLLGY
+351 ITELDVSEQLLGY
-364 RKARPDFV
+364 RKERPGFV

-377 PIVASGE
+377 PIVAAGE

-391 EATEESNIPVRRNS
+391 EATEESNIPVRNDS
-405 FLMVDT
+405 FLLVDT

-422 TRTFAIGELSEERKR
+422 TRTVAIGALTEEQKR

-448 VAAACFKQGCSGVN
+448 VAAACFKQGCTGVN

-493 EGPQGLRLRDLNGGA
+493 EGPQGLRLKDLNGGA

-523 FAGKY
+523 LAGRY

-541 EKTEYGQFMG
+541 ETNDYGQFMG
-551 FETVTMVPYERR
+551 FEMVTMVPYERR
-563 AVLPEMLT
+563 AILPEMLT
-571 ERELQQLNDYHAK
+571 ERELSQLNAYHAK
-584 VFRLLSPWLDEDE
+584 VYERLAPWLDEAE
-597 RSWLAEETAPIIK
+597 RAWLAEETAPIGR

>member
-1 MRMSNHEPATI
+1 MSDYENPTI
-12 RARVAALREKMRE
+12 LARVAALREKMRE

-65 ITADEAGLWTDGRYF
+65 ITLDEAGLWTDGRYF
-80 LAAAQQLEGTGIE
+80 LAAADQLRGTGIE

-111 TLRDGQCLGYDGRTV
+111 TLADGGCLGYDGRTV

-133 LKSALSGK
+133 LKTALAGK
-141 EIRYAETL
+141 NIRYAETL
-149 DLVGELWTDRP
+149 DLVGELWRDRP
-160 PFPAH
+160 DFPAH
-165 PIWELDAAYA
+165 PIWELDEAYA

-183 AFLRGKMA
+183 RFLREKMA
-191 ELGADWHLIASL
+191 ALGADWHLLSSL
-203 DDVAWLFN
+203 DDVAWLYN

-242 VSDELRARLE
+242 VSEELRARLE

-263 VYEDLKALPAGQSL
+263 VYEDLKALPAGQQL

-290 AVAEG
+290 AVADG
-295 VKLLDKPN
+295 VKLIDKPN
-303 PSTLAKATKNPVE
+303 PSTLAKAEKNPVE
-316 MENERRAHIQD
+316 MENERQAHIQD
-327 GVAVTRLLRWL
+327 GVAVTRMVRWL
-338 REREKDGSIARGE
+338 REQEKAGAFERGE
-351 VTELDVSEQLLGY
+351 ITELDVSEKLLGY
-364 RKARPDFV
+364 RKERPGFV

-391 EATEESNIPVRRNS
+391 EATEESNIPVRLNS
-405 FLMVDT
+405 FLLVDT

-422 TRTFAIGELSEERKR
+422 TRTVAIGELTEEQKR

-448 VAAACFKQGCSGVN
+448 VAAACFKHGCTGVN

-493 EGPQGLRLRDLNGGA
+493 EGPQGLRLKDLGGGT

-523 FAGKY
+523 LAGQY

-541 EKTEYGQFMG
+541 QETEMGQFMG
-551 FETVTMVPYERR
+551 FEMVTMVPYERR
-563 AVLPEMLT
+563 AILPEMLT
-571 ERELQQLNDYHAK
+571 ERELHQLNDYHAK
-584 VFRLLSPWLDEDE
+584 VCRLLSPWLTEEE
-597 RSWLAEETAPIIK
+597 RAWLEEETAPITK

>member
-1 MRMSNHEPATI
+1 MSHHEPAII

-45 RYFKCRKWLSGFRGS
+45 NYFKCRKWLSGFRGS

-65 ITADEAGLWTDGRYF
+65 ITAEEAGLWTDGRYF
-80 LAAAQQLEGTGIE
+80 LAAADQLRGTGIE

-104 IPEYLKN
+104 IPEYLGN
-111 TLRDGQCLGYDGRTV
+111 TLQNGQCLGYDGRTV
-126 TDAYART
+126 TDAYARS
-133 LKSALSGK
+133 LKTVLAGK

-165 PIWELDAAYA
+165 PIWELDERYA
-175 GQSRADKL
+175 GRSRADKL
-183 AFLRGKMA
+183 RFLREKLA
-191 ELGADWHLIASL
+191 ALGADWHLLSSL
-203 DDVAWLFN
+203 DDVAWLYN

-242 VSDELRARLE
+242 IPAELRARLE
-252 ADGVT
+252 ADGVS

-277 LLSRARTNVALIG
+277 LLSRARTNVALLG
-290 AVAEG
+290 AVSEG
-295 VKLLDKPN
+295 VRLIDRPN
-303 PSTLAKATKNPVE
+303 PSTLAKADKNPVE
-316 MENERRAHIQD
+316 MENERQAHIQD
-327 GVAVTRLLRWL
+327 GVAVTKMIRWL
-338 REREKDGSIARGE
+338 REEERSGAIARGE
-351 VTELDVSEQLLGY
+351 ITELDVSEKLLGF
-364 RKARPDFV
+364 RRERPDFV

-377 PIVASGE
+377 PIVAAGE

-391 EATEESNIPVRRNS
+391 EATEESNIPVRNNS
-405 FLMVDT
+405 FLLVDT

-422 TRTFAIGELSEERKR
+422 TRTVAVGALTEEQKR

-448 VAAACFKQGCSGVN
+448 VAAACFKQGCTGVN

-493 EGPQGLRLRDLNGGA
+493 EGPQGLRLRDQNGGA

-523 FAGKY
+523 LTGQY

-541 EKTEYGQFMG
+541 EKNDYGQFMG
-551 FETVTMVPYERR
+551 FEMVTMVPYERR
-563 AVLPEMLT
+563 AILPEMLT
-571 ERELQQLNDYHAK
+571 EREIAQLNDYHAK
-584 VFRLLSPWLDEDE
+584 VCRLLSPWMSEDE
-597 RSWLAEETAPIIK
+597 REWLEAETAPIVR

>member
-1 MRMSNHEPATI
+1 MSEAVNPVI

-45 RYFKCRKWLSGFRGS
+45 SYFKCRKWLSGFRGS

-126 TDAYART
+126 TDGYART
-133 LKSALSGK
+133 LKNALAGK
-141 EIRYAETL
+141 EIRCAETL

-160 PFPAH
+160 AFPAH
-165 PIWELDAAYA
+165 PIWELDEAYA
-175 GQSRADKL
+175 GQSRAEKL
-183 AFLRGKMA
+183 AFLREKMT
-191 ELGADWHLIASL
+191 ELGADYHLLASL
-203 DDVAWLFN
+203 DDIAWLFN

-228 LSADHAILYAAPEA
+228 ISSDHAILYAAPEA
-242 VSDELRARLE
+242 FSGELRQRLE
-252 ADGVT
+252 AEGVT
-257 LRPYLQ
+257 IRPYLQ
-263 VYEDLKALPAGQSL
+263 VYEDLRALPDGKSL

-290 AVAEG
+290 AVPEF
-295 VKLLDKPN
+295 VKLIDRPN
-303 PSTLAKATKNPVE
+303 PSTLAKAKKNPTE
-316 MENERRAHIQD
+316 MENERLAHVQD
-327 GVAVTRLLRWL
+327 GVAVTKMIHWL
-338 REREKDGSIARGE
+338 REREKDDSIARGE
-351 VTELDVSEQLLGY
+351 ITELDVSDTLLGF
-364 RKARPDFV
+364 RRERPGFV

-384 HGAIVHY
+384 HGAIIHY
-391 EATEESNIPVRRNS
+391 EATEESNVPVRNDS
-405 FLMVDT
+405 FLLVDT

-422 TRTFAIGELSEERKR
+422 TRTVAVGSLTEEQKR
-437 HYTAVLRGHLD
+437 RYTAVLRGHLD
-448 VAAACFKQGCSGVN
+448 VAAACFKQGCTGVN

-493 EGPQGLRLRDLNGGA
+493 EGPQGLRLKDLNGGA

-523 FAGKY
+523 FAGEY
-528 GIRIENLMLCVKG
+528 GIRIENLMLCVRG
-541 EKTEYGQFMG
+541 AETELGKFLG
-551 FETVTMVPYERR
+551 FEMVTMVPYERR
-563 AVLPEMLT
+563 AILPEMLT
-571 ERELQQLNDYHAK
+571 ERELAQLNAYHEK
-584 VFRLLSPWLDEDE
+584 VCRLLSPWLSEEE
-597 RSWLAEETAPIIK
+597 REWLAQECAPITK

>member
-1 MRMSNHEPATI
+1 M
-12 RARVAALREKMRE
+12 
-25 NGVDAYL
+25 
-32 VLTDDFHASEYVD
+32 
-45 RYFKCRKWLSGFRGS
+45 
-60 AGTLV
+60 
-65 ITADEAGLWTDGRYF
+65 
-80 LAAAQQLEGTGIE
+80 
-93 LRKMGEPGVPT
+93 
-104 IPEYLKN
+104 
-111 TLRDGQCLGYDGRTV
+111 
-126 TDAYART
+126 
-133 LKSALSGK
+133 
-141 EIRYAETL
+141 
-149 DLVGELWTDRP
+149 
-160 PFPAH
+160 
-165 PIWELDAAYA
+165 
-175 GQSRADKL
+175 
-183 AFLRGKMA
+183 
-191 ELGADWHLIASL
+191 
-203 DDVAWLFN
+203 
-211 LRGGDVAYSP
+211 AYSP

-228 LSADHAILYAAPEA
+228 LGPDHAILYAAPEA

-295 VKLLDKPN
+295 VKLIDKPN

-327 GVAVTRLLRWL
+327 GVAVTRLIRWL

-351 VTELDVSEQLLGY
+351 ITELDVSEQLLGY
-364 RKARPDFV
+364 RRARPDFV

-405 FLMVDT
+405 FLLVDT

-422 TRTFAIGELSEERKR
+422 TRTFAIGELSEEQKR

-448 VAAACFKQGCSGVN
+448 VAAACFKQGCTGVN
-462 LDILARMPLWE
+462 LDLLARMPLWE

-493 EGPQGLRLRDLNGGA
+493 EGPQGLRLRDVNGGA

-523 FAGKY
+523 LTGEY

-541 EKTEYGQFMG
+541 QKTEYGQFMG
-551 FETVTMVPYERR
+551 FEMVTMVPYERR
-563 AVLPEMLT
+563 AILPEMLT
-571 ERELQQLNDYHAK
+571 ERELQQLNDYPAK
-584 VFRLLSPWLDEDE
+584 VCCLLSPWLDEDE
-597 RSWLAEETAPIIK
+597 RTWLAAETAPITK

>member
-104 IPEYLKN
+104 IPDYLKN

-191 ELGADWHLIASL
+191 ELGADWHLLASL

-228 LSADHAILYAAPEA
+228 LGPDHAILYAAPEA

-338 REREKDGSIARGE
+338 REREKDGAIERGE

-405 FLMVDT
+405 FLLVDT

-422 TRTFAIGELSEERKR
+422 TRTFAIGELSEEQKR

-493 EGPQGLRLRDLNGGA
+493 EGPQGLRLRDLNSGA

-563 AVLPEMLT
+563 AILPEMLT
-571 ERELQQLNDYHAK
+571 ERELQQLNAYHAK

-597 RSWLAEETAPIIK
+597 RAWLAEETAPIIK

>member
-1 MRMSNHEPATI
+1 MSDFENPVI
-12 RARVAALREKMRE
+12 RARLAALRESMLRH
-25 NGVDAYL
+25 GVDAYL

-45 RYFKCRKWLSGFRGS
+45 GYFKCRKWLSGFRGS

-65 ITADEAGLWTDGRYF
+65 VTADEAGLWTDGRYF
-80 LAAAQQLEGTGIE
+80 LAAAEQLRGTGVE
-93 LRKMGEPGVPT
+93 LRRMGEPGVPT
-104 IPEYLKN
+104 IPEYLKQ
-111 TLRDGQCLGYDGRTV
+111 TLKDGQCLGYDGRTV

-133 LKSALSGK
+133 LRTALFGR

-165 PIWELDAAYA
+165 PIWELEERFA
-175 GQSRADKL
+175 GRSRADKL
-183 AFLRGKMA
+183 RFLREKMA
-191 ELGADWHLIASL
+191 ALGADWHLLSSL
-203 DDVAWLFN
+203 DDIAWLFN

-228 LSADHAILYAAPEA
+228 LSEDHAILYAAPEA
-242 VSDELRARLE
+242 FGAELRARLE

-257 LRPYLQ
+257 IRPYLQ
-263 VYEDLKALPAGQSL
+263 IYEDLKALPGGKKL

-290 AVAEG
+290 AVPPG
-295 VKLLDKPN
+295 VELIDKPN
-303 PSTLAKATKNPVE
+303 PSTLAKAEKNPVE
-316 MENERRAHIQD
+316 MENERLAHVQD
-327 GVAVTRLLRWL
+327 GVAVTKMIHWL
-338 REREKDGSIARGE
+338 REEEKSGAIARGE
-351 VTELDVSEQLLGY
+351 LTELDVSEKLLGF
-364 RKARPDFV
+364 RRERPDFV

-377 PIVASGE
+377 PIVAAGE

-391 EATEESNIPVRRNS
+391 EATEESNAPVRPDS
-405 FLMVDT
+405 FLLVDT

-422 TRTFAIGELSEERKR
+422 TRTVAIGTLSEEQKR

-448 VAAACFKQGCSGVN
+448 VAAACFRHGCTGVN
-462 LDILARMPLWE
+462 LDVLARMPLWE

-493 EGPQGLRLRDLNGGA
+493 EGPQGLRLRDQNSGA

-523 FAGKY
+523 LAGQY
-528 GIRIENLMLCVKG
+528 GIRIENLMLCVRTRQ
-541 EKTEYGQFMG
+541 TEHGQFMG
-551 FETVTMVPYERR
+551 FEPVTMVPYERR
-563 AVLPEMLT
+563 AILPDMLT
-571 ERELQQLNDYHAK
+571 ERELAQLNEYHAK
-584 VFRLLSPWLDEDE
+584 VYERLSPWLDEDE
-597 RSWLAEETAPIIK
+597 RAWLAEETAAIGK

>member
-1 MRMSNHEPATI
+1 MSDFENPVI
-12 RARVAALREKMRE
+12 RARLAALRDSMLRH
-25 NGVDAYL
+25 GVDAYL

-65 ITADEAGLWTDGRYF
+65 VTADEAGLWTDGRYF
-80 LAAAQQLEGTGIE
+80 LAAAEQLRGTGIE
-93 LRKMGEPGVPT
+93 LRRMGEPGVPT
-104 IPEYLKN
+104 IPEYLKQ
-111 TLRDGQCLGYDGRTV
+111 TLKDGQCLGYDGRTV

-133 LKSALSGK
+133 LRTALFGR

-165 PIWELDAAYA
+165 PIWELEERFA
-175 GQSRADKL
+175 GRSRADKL
-183 AFLRGKMA
+183 RFLREKMA
-191 ELGADWHLIASL
+191 AFGADWHLLSSL
-203 DDVAWLFN
+203 DDIAWLFN

-228 LSADHAILYAAPEA
+228 LSEDHAILYAAPEA
-242 VSDELRARLE
+242 FGAELRARLE

-257 LRPYLQ
+257 IRPYLQ
-263 VYEDLKALPAGQSL
+263 IYEDLKALPGGKKL

-290 AVAEG
+290 AVPPG
-295 VKLLDKPN
+295 VELIDKPN
-303 PSTLAKATKNPVE
+303 PSTLAKAEKNPVE
-316 MENERRAHIQD
+316 MENERLAHVQD
-327 GVAVTRLLRWL
+327 GVAVTKMIHWL
-338 REREKDGSIARGE
+338 REEEKSGAIARGE
-351 VTELDVSEQLLGY
+351 LTELDVSEKLLGF
-364 RKARPDFV
+364 RRERPGFV

-377 PIVASGE
+377 PIVAAGE

-391 EATEESNIPVRRNS
+391 EATEESNAPVRPDN
-405 FLMVDT
+405 FLLVDT

-422 TRTFAIGELSEERKR
+422 TRTVAIGALSEEQKR

-448 VAAACFKQGCSGVN
+448 VAAACFKHGCTGVN
-462 LDILARMPLWE
+462 LDVLARMPLWE

-493 EGPQGLRLRDLNGGA
+493 EGPQGLRLRDQNSGA

-523 FAGKY
+523 LAGQY
-528 GIRIENLMLCVKG
+528 GIRIENLMLCVRTRQ
-541 EKTEYGQFMG
+541 TEHGQFMG
-551 FETVTMVPYERR
+551 FEPVTMVPYERR
-563 AVLPEMLT
+563 AILPDMLT
-571 ERELQQLNDYHAK
+571 ERELAQLNEYHAK
-584 VFRLLSPWLDEDE
+584 VYERLSPWLDEDE
-597 RSWLAEETAPIIK
+597 RAWLAEETAAIGK